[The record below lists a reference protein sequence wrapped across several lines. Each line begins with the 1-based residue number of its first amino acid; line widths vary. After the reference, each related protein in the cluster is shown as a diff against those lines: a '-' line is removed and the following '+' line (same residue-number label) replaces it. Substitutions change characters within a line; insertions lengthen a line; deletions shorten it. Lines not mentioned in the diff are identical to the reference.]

1 MFWKIE
7 PMLTK
12 NVVKYTTYTKGDHS
26 LTHVRF
32 YRWGE
37 AITESDNKPV
47 FEGYNEEA
55 GINVTTFDCE
65 LHECY
70 YSRIIELSKGI
81 PKHIKTN
88 LRNRLFVE
96 DYEMRELEDDGWCY
110 CKHEIIFTGTLQIDE
125 RRREGCRD

>member
-1 MFWKIE
+1 MLWKIE

-12 NVVKYTTYTKGDHS
+12 NVVEYTTYTKGDHS

-37 AITESDNKPV
+37 AICDYDIKPV
-47 FEGYNEEA
+47 FEGYNEET
-55 GINVTTFDCE
+55 GINVTTFDCQ

-88 LRNRLFVE
+88 LRNKLFVE

-110 CKHEIIFTGTLQIDE
+110 CKHEIIFTGTLQIYE
-125 RRREGCRD
+125 KRRERCRD